1 MVSSSWHLISFTIFF
16 QVVLLHPCP
25 EKHSLLTMLSDLF
38 NNLSTTVLQQWTPW
52 LSQLINNIYEFAGA
66 ILTLSILILPL
77 FWYLRTFTNSR
88 NQTTEAPLPP
98 GPRGLPVL
106 GYLPFLGTNL
116 HHSFSHLAHHYGPV
130 FKLWLG
136 NKLYVVITSPSLAKQ
151 VVRDQDIV
159 FSNRDPPIS
168 ALAATY
174 GAQDIAWSSYG
185 SHWRNMRKIFVREM
199 LSNSSL
205 EAGYNLRR
213 TEVRKTI
220 TQVYRKIGKP
230 VEIGEIVFLTEFNVV
245 LSMLWGST
253 FNIQEKVNSRVGAEF
268 RAATA
273 KMMVLLGKPNLS
285 DFFPGLARFDL
296 QGVEREMKEIVVDVE
311 RVFDSV
317 IDARVKM
324 EAVNDGGKKDFLQIL
339 LELKGEDGATPI
351 TKTQIKA
358 LLTDIVVGG
367 TDTTATMVEW
377 VMTEIMHNPELMK
390 KVQEELSDIVGMN
403 NFVEEFHLPKL
414 LYLDA
419 VVKETFRLHP
429 AVPLLVPRCPSQ
441 SCVVGGYTI
450 PKGTRVFLNVW
461 AIQRDPDFWDNPSE
475 FRPERFLGD
484 DNKWD
489 YTGNNFQYLP
499 FGSGRR
505 ICAGIP
511 LAEKMVMYV
520 LASLLHSFNWHL
532 PEGEELDLSE
542 KFGIVIKKETP
553 LIAIPTQRSSD
564 LNFYA

>member
-1 MVSSSWHLISFTIFF
+1 M
-16 QVVLLHPCP
+16 
-25 EKHSLLTMLSDLF
+25 
-38 NNLSTTVLQQWTPW
+38 QWTPW
-52 LSQLINNIYEFAGA
+52 LSQLSNNNSNKNEFALA
-66 ILTLSILILPL
+66 ILTLSILILPP

-98 GPRGLPVL
+98 GPRGLLVL

-116 HHSFSHLAHHYGPV
+116 HHSFSHLVHHYGPV

-199 LSNSSL
+199 LSNSSQ
-205 EAGYNLRR
+205 EACYNLRR

-220 TQVYRKIGKP
+220 T
-230 VEIGEIVFLTEFNVV
+230 
-245 LSMLWGST
+245 
-253 FNIQEKVNSRVGAEF
+253 QEKVNSRVGAEF

-273 KMMVLLGKPNLS
+273 KMMVLLGRPSLS

-324 EAVNDGGKKDFLQIL
+324 EVVNDGGKKDFLQIL

-351 TKTQIKA
+351 TKAQIKA
-358 LLTDIVVGG
+358 LLMDIVVGG

-377 VMTEIMHNPELMK
+377 VMTEIMHNPQIMK
-390 KVQEELSDIVGMN
+390 KVQEELSGIVGMN
-403 NFVEEFHLPKL
+403 NFVEESHMPKF

-429 AVPLLVPRCPSQ
+429 ALPLLVP
-441 SCVVGGYTI
+441 
-450 PKGTRVFLNVW
+450 RVFLNVW
-461 AIQRDPDFWDNPSE
+461 AIQRDPNFWDNPSE

-489 YTGNNFQYLP
+489 YTGNKFQYLP

-542 KFGIVIKKETP
+542 KYGLLSRKRHP
-553 LIAIPTQRSSD
+553 
-564 LNFYA
+564 

>member
-1 MVSSSWHLISFTIFF
+1 
-16 QVVLLHPCP
+16 
-25 EKHSLLTMLSDLF
+25 MLSDLF

-220 TQVYRKIGKP
+220 TQVYRNIGKP
-230 VEIGEIVFLTEFNVV
+230 VEIGEIVFMTEFNVV

-253 FNIQEKVNSRVGAEF
+253 FDIQE
-268 RAATA
+268 
-273 KMMVLLGKPNLS
+273 
-285 DFFPGLARFDL
+285 
-296 QGVEREMKEIVVDVE
+296 
-311 RVFDSV
+311 
-317 IDARVKM
+317 
-324 EAVNDGGKKDFLQIL
+324 KDFLQIL
-339 LELKGEDGATPI
+339 LELKREDGSTPI

-358 LLTDIVVGG
+358 LLVDIVVGG

-403 NFVEEFHLPKL
+403 NFVEESHLPKL

-429 AVPLLVPRCPSQ
+429 ALPLLVPRRPSQ

>member
-1 MVSSSWHLISFTIFF
+1 
-16 QVVLLHPCP
+16 
-25 EKHSLLTMLSDLF
+25 MLSDLL
-38 NNLSTTVLQQWTPW
+38 NNLSTTVLQQWAPW
-52 LSQLINNIYEFAGA
+52 LSQLSNNKNEFAGA

-205 EAGYNLRR
+205 EACYNLRR

-220 TQVYRKIGKP
+220 TQVYRKICKP
-230 VEIGEIVFLTEFNVV
+230 VEIGEIAFLTEFNVV

-253 FNIQEKVNSRVGAEF
+253 FDIQEKVNSRVGAKF

-339 LELKGEDGATPI
+339 LELKGEGGATPI

-358 LLTDIVVGG
+358 LLMDI
-367 TDTTATMVEW
+367 
-377 VMTEIMHNPELMK
+377 IL
-390 KVQEELSDIVGMN
+390 
-403 NFVEEFHLPKL
+403 
-414 LYLDA
+414 
-419 VVKETFRLHP
+419 KEDH
-429 AVPLLVPRCPSQ
+429 
-441 SCVVGGYTI
+441 
-450 PKGTRVFLNVW
+450 
-461 AIQRDPDFWDNPSE
+461 
-475 FRPERFLGD
+475 
-484 DNKWD
+484 
-489 YTGNNFQYLP
+489 
-499 FGSGRR
+499 
-505 ICAGIP
+505 P
-511 LAEKMVMYV
+511 LAFNMSF
-520 LASLLHSFNWHL
+520 AISLGLF
-532 PEGEELDLSE
+532 PVKLSLE
-542 KFGIVIKKETP
+542 TTGCGIKKSGLRLKRLEIWRMALFPGSRT
-553 LIAIPTQRSSD
+553 LQTALFPTCSTCLGCYIRWIHIVHIKRVWLSLSLRQPKDFCFCTVQR
-564 LNFYA
+564 

>member
-1 MVSSSWHLISFTIFF
+1 
-16 QVVLLHPCP
+16 
-25 EKHSLLTMLSDLF
+25 MLSDLL

-52 LSQLINNIYEFAGA
+52 LSQLSNNKYEFAGA

-174 GAQDIAWSSYG
+174 GAQDIGWSSYG
-185 SHWRNMRKIFVREM
+185 AHWRNMRKIFVREM

-205 EAGYNLRR
+205 EACYNLRR

-220 TQVYRKIGKP
+220 TQVYRKICKP
-230 VEIGEIVFLTEFNVV
+230 VEIGEIAFLTEFNVV

-253 FNIQEKVNSRVGAEF
+253 FDIQEKVNSRVGAEF

-296 QGVEREMKEIVVDVE
+296 QGVEREMKEMVVDVE

-339 LELKGEDGATPI
+339 LELKGEGGATPI
-351 TKTQIKA
+351 TKTQVKA
-358 LLTDIVVGG
+358 LLMDIVVGG

-377 VMTEIMHNPELMK
+377 VMTEIMHNPQIMK

-403 NFVEEFHLPKL
+403 NFVEESHLPKL

-429 AVPLLVPRCPSQ
+429 AVPLLIPRCPSQ
-441 SCVVGGYTI
+441 SCVVGGCTI

-461 AIQRDPDFWDNPSE
+461 AIQRDPNFWDNPSE

-484 DNKWD
+484 GNKWD

>member
-1 MVSSSWHLISFTIFF
+1 
-16 QVVLLHPCP
+16 
-25 EKHSLLTMLSDLF
+25 
-38 NNLSTTVLQQWTPW
+38 
-52 LSQLINNIYEFAGA
+52 
-66 ILTLSILILPL
+66 
-77 FWYLRTFTNSR
+77 
-88 NQTTEAPLPP
+88 
-98 GPRGLPVL
+98 
-106 GYLPFLGTNL
+106 
-116 HHSFSHLAHHYGPV
+116 
-130 FKLWLG
+130 
-136 NKLYVVITSPSLAKQ
+136 
-151 VVRDQDIV
+151 
-159 FSNRDPPIS
+159 
-168 ALAATY
+168 
-174 GAQDIAWSSYG
+174 
-185 SHWRNMRKIFVREM
+185 
-199 LSNSSL
+199 
-205 EAGYNLRR
+205 
-213 TEVRKTI
+213 
-220 TQVYRKIGKP
+220 
-230 VEIGEIVFLTEFNVV
+230 
-245 LSMLWGST
+245 MLWGST
-253 FNIQEKVNSRVGAEF
+253 FDIQEKVNSRVGAEF
-268 RAATA
+268 RAVTA
-273 KMMVLLGKPNLS
+273 KMMVLLGKPSLS
-285 DFFPGLARFDL
+285 DFFPGLVSFDL

-317 IDARVKM
+317 IDTQVKM
-324 EAVNDGGKKDFLQIL
+324 EAVNDRGKKDFLQIL
-339 LELKGEDGATPI
+339 LELKGENGATPI

-358 LLTDIVVGG
+358 LLMDIVVGG

-377 VMTEIMHNPELMK
+377 VMTEIMHNPPIMK
-390 KVQEELSDIVGMN
+390 KVQEELSGIVGMN
-403 NFVEEFHLPKL
+403 NFVEESHMPKL

-429 AVPLLVPRCPSQ
+429 LPLLVPRCSSQ
-441 SCVVGGYTI
+441 SCVVGGYSI

-461 AIQRDPDFWDNPSE
+461 AIQRDPNFWDNPSE

-489 YTGNNFQYLP
+489 YTGNNFHYLP